1 MGSVKGGSRLGAR
14 FGPYELQSVLGVGG
28 MGEVYRAYDT
38 VRDRVVAI
46 KLLRSDL
53 ATDPSFRDRFRRE
66 SRLAA
71 RLHAPHIIPVHDFGE
86 IDGVLYIDMRLVEGP
101 SLKDVLRDRGALAS
115 RRAVSIIAQVAT
127 ALDAAHATNLVHRDV
142 KPENILLTADDFAY
156 LVDFGI
162 AHGGGE
168 PAVTSTGL
176 VVGSSAYLAPER
188 FSGDRGAPAADVY
201 SLACVLYEAL
211 TGLEPY
217 AGEDVRQVWA
227 AHMFSAPPR
236 PSIMRRGVS
245 RTFDDVI
252 ARGMA
257 KDPGLRYP
265 TAGELARAAVQ
276 AVDNARP
283 LAPPAAPEFAGSP
296 AVPNLAGSPAV
307 PNLAG
312 SPAVPNLVGSPAGTQ
327 RYSAVHP
334 RPHPSVVTPLPPRAR
349 RRVSARWTV
358 ALATIGLFAIAAA
371 LASALVLGGGDAPSS
386 RSPLVAPA
394 QSSEPTGPSQAG
406 PSTAAVDGI
415 SGTDSQG
422 FVGHS
427 ARCDSS
433 SSPVALIRTAQSLAI
448 ICQTASGDFYY
459 RGERLR
465 DGANLEIRNAQRSGP
480 GFVAVNPADG
490 ARYAVMP
497 DLLTISSNGRV
508 DSSERAL
515 EYGAAQ

>member
-1 MGSVKGGSRLGAR
+1 MNEQQIAGYRVVRKLGG
-14 FGPYELQSVLGVGG
+14 GG

-38 VRDRVVAI
+38 VRDRMVAI
-46 KLLRSDL
+46 KLLRADL

-71 RLHAPHIIPVHDFGE
+71 RLHSPHIIPVHDFGE

-101 SLKDVLRDRGALAS
+101 SLKDILRGQGALAP
-115 RRAVSIIAQVAT
+115 RRATSIIAQVAT
-127 ALDAAHATNLVHRDV
+127 ALDAAHAANLVHRDV
-142 KPENILLTADDFAY
+142 KPENILLTTEDFAY

-168 PAVTSTGL
+168 PSVTSTGL

-201 SLACVLYEAL
+201 SLACVLYESL

-217 AGEDVRQVWA
+217 AADDVRQVWA

-245 RTFDDVI
+245 RAFDDVI

-257 KDPGLRYP
+257 KDPNRRYP
-265 TAGELARAAVQ
+265 TAGELARAAMRVVDDARS
-276 AVDNARP
+276 AVP
-283 LAPPAAPEFAGSP
+283 GSAGPP
-296 AVPNLAGSPAV
+296 AVPHLAGSPV
-307 PNLAG
+307 
-312 SPAVPNLVGSPAGTQ
+312 GTQ
-327 RYSAVHP
+327 RYSAVYP
-334 RPHPSVVTPLPPRAR
+334 TPHPSVVTPLPPRTR
-349 RRVSARWTV
+349 RRISTRWMV

-371 LASALVLGGGDAPSS
+371 LASALVLGGDDTPSS
-386 RSPLVAPA
+386 RSPLAAPA
-394 QSSEPTGPSQAG
+394 QSSEPTGPSQVG
-406 PSTAAVDGI
+406 PSTAAVDGV
-415 SGTDSQG
+415 SGTDSRG

-448 ICQTASGDFYY
+448 ICQTTSGDFYY

-508 DSSERAL
+508 DSSESAL